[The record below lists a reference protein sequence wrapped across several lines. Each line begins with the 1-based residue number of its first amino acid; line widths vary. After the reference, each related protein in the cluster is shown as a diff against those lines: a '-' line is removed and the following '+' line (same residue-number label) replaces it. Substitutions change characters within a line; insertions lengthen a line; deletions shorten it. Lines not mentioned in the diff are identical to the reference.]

1 MNNVY
6 NCIVKIFR
14 NIPYFNTKYICNKCY
29 REQRIIKMRK
39 KYFLKRFYFLTFKI
53 NGKNK
58 LSDSYSHFNEPWLTN
73 DFTKFRKDVIFSK
86 KRCTPYITMFSS
98 AERRHKSRLQRRL
111 SALGHRSRLI
121 SFTLT
126 RKKACASFVQALT
139 RLISYL
145 TLYARECHSDDYE
158 DALQPIF

>member
-1 MNNVY
+1 MRERDIY
-6 NCIVKIFR
+6 IYIF
-14 NIPYFNTKYICNKCY
+14 
-29 REQRIIKMRK
+29 
-39 KYFLKRFYFLTFKI
+39 KRFYFLTFHKDKFFSTVIHIFQRTLINKRLYKI
-53 NGKNK
+53 SKGR
-58 LSDSYSHFNEPWLTN
+58 
-73 DFTKFRKDVIFSK
+73 DFLQKKDILL
-86 KRCTPYITMFSS
+86 YITMFSS

-126 RKKACASFVQALT
+126 RKKARASFVQALT

>member
-1 MNNVY
+1 MRERD
-6 NCIVKIFR
+6 I
-14 NIPYFNTKYICNKCY
+14 YIY
-29 REQRIIKMRK
+29 I
-39 KYFLKRFYFLTFKI
+39 FLKDFISSRFIKI
-53 NGKNK
+53 NFSTVIHIFQRTLINK
-58 LSDSYSHFNEPWLTN
+58 RLYKISKGR
-73 DFTKFRKDVIFSK
+73 DFLQKKDVLL
-86 KRCTPYITMFSS
+86 YITMFSS

-126 RKKACASFVQALT
+126 RKKARASFVQALT

-145 TLYARECHSDDYE
+145 TLYVRECHSDDYE